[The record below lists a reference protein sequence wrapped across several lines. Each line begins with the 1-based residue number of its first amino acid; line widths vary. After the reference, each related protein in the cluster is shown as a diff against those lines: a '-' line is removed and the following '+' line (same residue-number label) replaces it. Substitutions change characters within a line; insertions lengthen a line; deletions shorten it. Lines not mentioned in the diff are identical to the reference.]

1 LKTQIKEYGISTK
14 GISILTRN
22 LDAKEKIFDLLSDIR
37 VGLGSELK
45 FKSWDFGLQQ
55 ISNFRKLSTLF

>member
-1 LKTQIKEYGISTK
+1 
-14 GISILTRN
+14 
-22 LDAKEKIFDLLSDIR
+22 LDSKEKIFDLLSDIG